1 MSKISDM
8 HTTIRLQN
16 ERKDIVWKLYRQGRL
31 RNQDVERN
39 LSDADT
45 IIDGALL
52 RITKLE
58 NEEKEKS

>member
-8 HTTIRLQN
+8 HTTIRLQK

-31 RNQDVERN
+31 RNFDVDRN

-45 IIDGALL
+45 IIDGALS
-52 RITKLE
+52 RIAQLE

>member
-8 HTTIRLQN
+8 HTTIRLQK

-31 RNQDVERN
+31 RNSDVDRN

-45 IIDGALL
+45 IIDGALS
-52 RITKLE
+52 RIAQL
-58 NEEKEKS
+58 EKEES

>member
-8 HTTIRLQN
+8 HTTILLQKV
-16 ERKDIVWKLYRQGRL
+16 RKDIVWKLYRQGRL
-31 RNQDVERN
+31 RNLDVDRN

-45 IIDGALL
+45 IIDGALS
-52 RITKLE
+52 RIAQLE